1 MEKNLLD
8 SQINNLKLSVYKL
21 NENRDIIVTY
31 EMHMTLIDGKVL
43 NVLTATKSTQCCPIC
58 GVTPTK
64 ILEITD
70 FNSAYFVPKPGAL
83 QFGVSPLH
91 AWIRFLEFVLNIS
104 YKLEFKKWHIKGD
117 DKIEMSKRKKYV
129 QEKFWNEMGLR
140 ISMPKQNGSGNS
152 NDGNKARRA
161 FANTKLLASITNF
174 SEDLLNKFHV
184 ILIAISSNFYIN
196 SEKFRSFC
204 ETTFVLYM
212 RSYPW
217 YPMSPTIHKIL
228 VHGYQIN
235 NSSLVPLGSLGE
247 NASEARNKLYKKDRL
262 SHSRKN
268 SRINTMTD
276 IFHRALDTSDPLL
289 SSISLKERERKNKK
303 KTFQKRY

>member
-1 MEKNLLD
+1 
-8 SQINNLKLSVYKL
+8 
-21 NENRDIIVTY
+21 
-31 EMHMTLIDGKVL
+31 
-43 NVLTATKSTQCCPIC
+43 
-58 GVTPTK
+58 
-64 ILEITD
+64 
-70 FNSAYFVPKPGAL
+70 
-83 QFGVSPLH
+83 
-91 AWIRFLEFVLNIS
+91 
-104 YKLEFKKWHIKGD
+104 
-117 DKIEMSKRKKYV
+117 
-129 QEKFWNEMGLR
+129 
-140 ISMPKQNGSGNS
+140 MPKQNGRGNY
-152 NDGNKARRA
+152 NDGKTASRA
-161 FANTKLLASITNF
+161 FTNTKLLASISNF

-276 IFHRALDTSDPLL
+276 IS
-289 SSISLKERERKNKK
+289 
-303 KTFQKRY
+303 